1 MERGRGIALW
11 RQIEQQLTADIAA
24 GVYPEGSRLPT
35 EPELASRF
43 AVNRHTLRRAIRALG
58 DQGLVRVEQGRGTF
72 VQENVVDYMI
82 GRRTRFS
89 EIISSQNRTPG
100 GQLLRAYEVDA
111 PSTVAKALKVRQGTR
126 CSCLETVS
134 EVDSRPVNLATNY
147 FPVKRFPGL
156 IDVYAETGSITKTLA
171 HFGSGDYERR
181 TTKITARLPDSEE
194 AKLLRQPVNRPLL
207 ISESVNVDR
216 DGAPIQYGIARFAS
230 DRIQLIV
237 ETGA

>member
-11 RQIEQQLTADIAA
+11 RQIEQQLMADIA
-24 GVYPEGSRLPT
+24 GGLYPEGSRLPT

-89 EIISSQNRTPG
+89 EIISSQNRTPS
-100 GQLLRAYEVDA
+100 GQLLRAFEVDA
-111 PSTVAKALKVRQGTR
+111 TGVVAKALKLRQGTR

-147 FPVKRFPGL
+147 FPVKLFPNL
-156 IDVYAETGSITKTLA
+156 IDVYAETGSITKTLER
-171 HFGSGDYERR
+171 FGAGDYERR

-207 ISESVNVDR
+207 ISESVNVDC

-230 DRIQLIV
+230 DRIQLVV